1 VCGWHAERTK
11 IKNGLARLL
20 LNRIADLKGKMNA
33 GRLNELLNMN
43 SRF

>member
-11 IKNGLARLL
+11 IKNGLK
-20 LNRIADLKGKMNA
+20 NRIADLKGKMNA
-33 GRLNELLNMN
+33 GRLNALLNMN